1 MFEPASGINFLSI
14 RCAVANMQRFA
25 GQDRDQMVRRTAGF
39 GTTFHRAIRSQAAP
53 TNAGCADATFE

>member
-1 MFEPASGINFLSI
+1 
-14 RCAVANMQRFA
+14 MQRFA

-53 TNAGCADATFE
+53 TNAGCADATLE